1 MPLFKVSVEYEF
13 AVESSSIEEARSR
26 VSRYMQNMD
35 DEPIHYHVE
44 EISSKKDYP
53 AGYTNTSY
61 PYGGDGTKTMKDV
74 LGDEA

>member
-1 MPLFKVSVEYEF
+1 
-13 AVESSSIEEARSR
+13 
-26 VSRYMQNMD
+26 MQNMD